1 MFFKKPGG
9 VSWLIVFLGNPGP
22 RYEMTRHNAGFMAAD
37 AMAKEKNVNINK
49 ARFKALTATCD
60 IGGESVLLMK
70 PQTFMNL
77 SGDAVA
83 QAARFYKIP
92 PEHVIVVSDEISLR
106 IGKLR
111 IRTKGSAGGHNGLK
125 DIIAKLGTDAF
136 PRIRIGV
143 GAPPHPD
150 YDMADWVLSSFKNQ
164 DAEDMKAAAKK
175 AEKMAI
181 EDARFVLPNACA
193 TKMIVTMNA
202 RSLMNFFSHRCCNR
216 AQWEIRELAEEMY
229 RLVYQVAPTLF
240 RNAGPSCTCGGC
252 TEGKMTCGKAAEVRE
267 KYRKIREEMSK

>member
-92 PEHVIVVSDEISLR
+92 PEHVIVVSDEISLP

-136 PRIRIGV
+136 PRIRIGA

-164 DAEDMKAAAKK
+164 DAEDMLAAAER
-175 AEKMAI
+175 AAQAAQCYITQGADRAMN
-181 EDARFVLPNACA
+181 RFN
-193 TKMIVTMNA
+193 
-202 RSLMNFFSHRCCNR
+202 
-216 AQWEIRELAEEMY
+216 
-229 RLVYQVAPTLF
+229 
-240 RNAGPSCTCGGC
+240 
-252 TEGKMTCGKAAEVRE
+252 
-267 KYRKIREEMSK
+267 

>member
-92 PEHVIVVSDEISLR
+92 PEHVIVVSDEISLP

-164 DAEDMKAAAKK
+164 DAEDMLAAS
-175 AEKMAI
+175 
-181 EDARFVLPNACA
+181 ARAAQAAQCYITQGA
-193 TKMIVTMNA
+193 DRAMN
-202 RSLMNFFSHRCCNR
+202 RFN
-216 AQWEIRELAEEMY
+216 
-229 RLVYQVAPTLF
+229 
-240 RNAGPSCTCGGC
+240 
-252 TEGKMTCGKAAEVRE
+252 
-267 KYRKIREEMSK
+267 

>member
-1 MFFKKPGG
+1 MLFKKPGG

-77 SGDAVA
+77 SGDAVV
-83 QAARFYKIP
+83 QAAKFYKIP
-92 PEHVIVVSDEISLR
+92 PERVIVVSDEISLP

-164 DAEDMKAAAKK
+164 DAEDMRAAA
-175 AEKMAI
+175 
-181 EDARFVLPNACA
+181 ARAAQAAQCYITQGA
-193 TKMIVTMNA
+193 DRAMN
-202 RSLMNFFSHRCCNR
+202 RFN
-216 AQWEIRELAEEMY
+216 
-229 RLVYQVAPTLF
+229 
-240 RNAGPSCTCGGC
+240 
-252 TEGKMTCGKAAEVRE
+252 
-267 KYRKIREEMSK
+267 

>member
-1 MFFKKPGG
+1 MLFKKPGG
-9 VSWLIVFLGNPGP
+9 VTWLIVFLGNPGP

-60 IGGESVLLMK
+60 IGDESVLLMK

-77 SGDAVA
+77 SGDAVS
-83 QAARFYKIP
+83 QAVKFYKIP
-92 PEHVIVVSDEISLR
+92 PEHVIVVSDEISLP

-125 DIIAKLGTDAF
+125 DIIAKLGTDGF

-164 DAEDMKAAAKK
+164 DAEDMLAAA
-175 AEKMAI
+175 
-181 EDARFVLPNACA
+181 ARAAQAAQCYITQGA
-193 TKMIVTMNA
+193 DRAMN
-202 RSLMNFFSHRCCNR
+202 RFN
-216 AQWEIRELAEEMY
+216 
-229 RLVYQVAPTLF
+229 
-240 RNAGPSCTCGGC
+240 
-252 TEGKMTCGKAAEVRE
+252 
-267 KYRKIREEMSK
+267 